1 MTRTSS
7 DTCTDATFTEKYRD
21 HRRWALVL
29 AERERLLRLAKGRLG
44 RSADAEDCVQEAMIR
59 AVTFEALDESRV
71 AALLTT
77 ITLRL
82 CVDHQRGTQR
92 DRRLADRAHLL
103 HRNDPGTGSEV
114 EHRTCER
121 AAGAWLLTQV
131 PALGRREREV
141 LLARARGLST
151 AETATALRITYKSAE
166 SAFTRAR
173 SRMRSVYHEEMA
185 R

>member
-1 MTRTSS
+1 MTRTLSHPR
-7 DTCTDATFTEKYRD
+7 TEKERHH
-21 HRRWALVL
+21 HRWNLVL
-29 AERERLLRLAKGRLG
+29 AERERLLRLATSRLG
-44 RSADAEDCVQEAMIR
+44 RTSDAEDCVQEAMIR
-59 AVTFEALDESRV
+59 AVSFEALDESRV

-92 DRRLADRAHLL
+92 DRRLAVRVQIL
-103 HRNDPGTGSEV
+103 RRPEPDPGSEV
-114 EHRTCER
+114 EHRVCNR
-121 AAGAWLLTQV
+121 AAGAWLLTQLTG
-131 PALGRREREV
+131 LGNRERDV

-151 AETATALRITYKSAE
+151 AETANALQITYKSAE

-173 SRMRSVYHEEMA
+173 SRLRVLYHQEMA

>member
-1 MTRTSS
+1 MTHALSHP
-7 DTCTDATFTEKYRD
+7 CTKTERHH
-21 HRRWALVL
+21 HRWSLVL
-29 AERERLLRLAKGRLG
+29 AERERLLRLATSRLG
-44 RSADAEDCVQEAMIR
+44 HTTDAEDCVQEAMIR

-92 DRRLADRAHLL
+92 DRRLA
-103 HRNDPGTGSEV
+103 HRVQILRRSEPDTGSEV
-114 EHRTCER
+114 EHRVCER

-131 PALGRREREV
+131 TGLGNRERDV
-141 LLARARGLST
+141 LLARARGMST
-151 AETATALRITYKSAE
+151 SETANALEITYKSAE

-173 SRMRSVYHEEMA
+173 SRLRVLYHEEMA